1 MKTTTSTYR
10 DTNFSILGGRLVRD
24 CEIKETSK
32 GTIAKFR
39 IAVKNGEKATTFIDC
54 DWWNPNNVVQYLVKG
69 KEVEVQGRLL
79 TDEWENKDGETRS
92 KNFISVRELS
102 LKGRADHSMNN
113 NKEETN
119 ENEEE
124 DFEEGI
130 KNLLD
135 DTPPF

>member
-1 MKTTTSTYR
+1 M
-10 DTNFSILGGRLVRD
+10 
-24 CEIKETSK
+24 
-32 GTIAKFR
+32 
-39 IAVKNGEKATTFIDC
+39 
-54 DWWNPNNVVQYLVKG
+54 KG

-102 LKGRADHSMNN
+102 LKGRVDHSMNN

-130 KNLLD
+130 KNLLE